1 MSDQEG
7 ALGGSGAN
15 DDELSLPKATV
26 NKYVAE
32 LLGPSMSA
40 SKETLQLILDCCIE
54 FIHLVSSE
62 SNEVCEKE
70 SRKTISPDHVLT
82 ALKALGFEKYIPE
95 LEEVLKDHK
104 QIVKSDRDRKAAK
117 MQDNDMTE
125 EELVAMQQSLFAQS
139 VARLNNGEP
148 APGPP

>member
-7 ALGGSGAN
+7 PLGGSGGN
-15 DDELSLPKATV
+15 DDELTLPKATV

-32 LLGPSMSA
+32 LLGPNLTA
-40 SKETLQLILDCCIE
+40 SKESLQLILDCCIE

-82 ALKALGFEKYIPE
+82 ALKALGYERYIPE

-104 QIVKSDRDRKAAK
+104 QLVKTDRDRKAAK
-117 MQDNDMTE
+117 LHDNDMTDE
-125 EELVAMQQSLFAQS
+125 QLMEMQQSLFAQS
-139 VARLNNGEP
+139 VARLNNGQP
-148 APGPP
+148 APT

>member
-1 MSDQEG
+1 M
-7 ALGGSGAN
+7 
-15 DDELSLPKATV
+15 P
-26 NKYVAE
+26 
-32 LLGPSMSA
+32 
-40 SKETLQLILDCCIE
+40 
-54 FIHLVSSE
+54 
-62 SNEVCEKE
+62 
-70 SRKTISPDHVLT
+70 
-82 ALKALGFEKYIPE
+82 KALGFEKYIPE